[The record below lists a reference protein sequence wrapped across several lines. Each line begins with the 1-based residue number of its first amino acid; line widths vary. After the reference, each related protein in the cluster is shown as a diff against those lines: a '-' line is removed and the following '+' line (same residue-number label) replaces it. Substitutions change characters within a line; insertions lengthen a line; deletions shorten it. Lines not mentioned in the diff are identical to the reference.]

1 MSPVWG
7 RYMHY
12 TGIPLWPFGFGL
24 AYTRWSAALTAES
37 AAPAATTTAELSA
50 AYAAYYSDS
59 GLTATPVHTLTVQ
72 VTNEGERT
80 YSAAYVSSLP
90 LIWLFVAIHLIVR
103 RIRRCRR
110 LRCSGASLRRQAVTA
125 DHRWCAVE
133 PSEAARR
140 VFPRR
145 CSRTR

>member
-1 MSPVWG
+1 
-7 RYMHY
+7 MHY

-80 YSAAYVSSLP
+80 YSAEYECLFIAAHLALYCYSL
-90 LIWLFVAIHLIVR
+90 
-103 RIRRCRR
+103 
-110 LRCSGASLRRQAVTA
+110 
-125 DHRWCAVE
+125 D
-133 PSEAARR
+133 SEAYSSVQA
-140 VFPRR
+140 PQM
-145 CSRTR
+145 